1 MFSCRRAT
9 NNGKIDGNWRIETME
24 DVATGRGVA
33 SGEFFFLAIQLEM
46 AQFREES
53 AAGGPQLNALI
64 SYTKGADEIGMEFP
78 EGAAGNYNS
87 YLETF
92 RMPSRNVTFRILKLD
107 CSKLVLEKPD
117 DNLPMLPLRDVIILP
132 MSIIPTV

>member
-1 MFSCRRAT
+1 MFPCRRAT

-24 DVATGRGVA
+24 DVATGEV
-33 SGEFFFLAIQLEM
+33 SHPVNFFLAIQLEM

-78 EGAAGNYNS
+78 EGAGNYNS

-107 CSKLVLEKPD
+107 CSKLVLE
-117 DNLPMLPLRDVIILP
+117 
-132 MSIIPTV
+132 SPTTIYRCSRF